1 MKPGFPSCSSFSC
14 CGVLCLEE
22 GCERALFK
30 ALKLTTLSGAGSS
43 DPRMASLRTA
53 GWIHCSDARLPSIV
67 AAVLGLEISG
77 VERAVSRPKV
87 VHRRTVLALVP
98 SVMGFLTGFLRSFS
112 SSSSSSSARFWRRRK
127 QKQRRRPRITRTPMA
142 PARPPTMAC
151 LRELD
156 MWIMSEDFVEP
167 SVWDPTS
174 AAGAWLGVEV
184 ALALVMKL
192 EVEVGAYEMEPMG
205 SYDKT

>member
-1 MKPGFPSCSSFSC
+1 
-14 CGVLCLEE
+14 
-22 GCERALFK
+22 
-30 ALKLTTLSGAGSS
+30 
-43 DPRMASLRTA
+43 
-53 GWIHCSDARLPSIV
+53 
-67 AAVLGLEISG
+67 
-77 VERAVSRPKV
+77 
-87 VHRRTVLALVP
+87 
-98 SVMGFLTGFLRSFS
+98 
-112 SSSSSSSARFWRRRK
+112 
-127 QKQRRRPRITRTPMA
+127 MA

>member
-1 MKPGFPSCSSFSC
+1 
-14 CGVLCLEE
+14 
-22 GCERALFK
+22 
-30 ALKLTTLSGAGSS
+30 
-43 DPRMASLRTA
+43 
-53 GWIHCSDARLPSIV
+53 
-67 AAVLGLEISG
+67 
-77 VERAVSRPKV
+77 
-87 VHRRTVLALVP
+87 
-98 SVMGFLTGFLRSFS
+98 
-112 SSSSSSSARFWRRRK
+112 
-127 QKQRRRPRITRTPMA
+127 
-142 PARPPTMAC
+142 MAC

-167 SVWDPTS
+167 SVWDPMS